1 MDEGELKRSFARNR
15 RLADRFGKL
24 IVVGLSLDIVF
35 LLIFAEN
42 KSWKEILAGIFATAV
57 IAVGVWFEIHFG
69 GKAEDDALNLQQ
81 ISDQKIAEADARAAE
96 ANQKAEEAR
105 LELARLRTPRREL
118 LRDKRSLIAE
128 ALKPFANV
136 SFDAGIGPNDKDVED
151 FLWDLEEFV
160 LWPAGWRQ
168 IDWKYRDGSLGAPRG
183 DSRRPLVG
191 HAAASNVSIQIHRG
205 QEAAFRPAADTLVAA
220 LKRTGFDAQIDG
232 LNVNNANVHAMH
244 ILIGPRR

>member
-57 IAVGVWFEIHFG
+57 IAVGLWVEIHFG

-183 DSRRPLVG
+183 
-191 HAAASNVSIQIHRG
+191 
-205 QEAAFRPAADTLVAA
+205 
-220 LKRTGFDAQIDG
+220 G
-232 LNVNNANVHAMH
+232 L
-244 ILIGPRR
+244 